1 MKFHF
6 FLPDILNLPTGGNIF
21 NHHLMRE
28 LSRNHKV
35 NTTVI
40 SSMNG
45 ADQEEKEDFE
55 EDAYCMV
62 DSLLIR
68 NTTFKQKIGNV
79 KKTKSKW
86 LIAHYL
92 NILDPQNSSDH
103 DREYEKEF
111 LKIFDGFI
119 VTSQYSE
126 KKLIEYGF
134 DAAKIIVIQPG
145 ILIRYPSQRK
155 QRLIVQ
161 ILTVSSIFPGK
172 GLQEFLPILEN
183 LSDLP
188 WQWILVGEDRL
199 HPEFT
204 REFMGTVG
212 DFRLKNRIQVLGPVA
227 QMSLMEIFKQS
238 DIFVLNSRFESC
250 SMVTMEALAS
260 GLPVVVNQVGGLL
273 ELVDHKKKRLSGS
286 FGGYPTFF
294 RLAKETNFRSRITP
308 IYGESWLP
316 VEPII
321 SQLAGKYRDIF
332 EVFGISCKTTEGMN
346 TIYSFWSANYT
357 NYLELLVIHFKM
369 NTLYS
374 FLLISD

>member
-1 MKFHF
+1 MKFQF
-6 FLPDILNLPTGGNIF
+6 FFPEILNFPTGGNIF

-28 LSRNHKV
+28 FSRNYEVK
-35 NTTVI
+35 TTVI
-40 SSMNG
+40 SSTNA
-45 ADQEEKEDFE
+45 ADKEEREDFE

-68 NTTFKQKIGNV
+68 NTTFMKRFGNI

-92 NILDPQNSSDH
+92 NILDPQNSSAS
-103 DREYEKEF
+103 DRKKERDS

-119 VTSQYSE
+119 VTSHYS
-126 KKLIEYGF
+126 KRMLIDSGI
-134 DAAKIIVIQPG
+134 DAHRIVIIQPG
-145 ILIRYPSQRK
+145 IFMRYPSKRK

-172 GLQEFLPILEN
+172 GLPEFLPLLES

-204 REFMGTVG
+204 REFMGTLE
-212 DFRLKNRIQVLGPVA
+212 DFRLKNRIQFLGPIS

-250 SMVTMEALAS
+250 SMVTMEALAF
-260 GLPVVVNQVGGLL
+260 GLPVVVNQVGGLP
-273 ELVDHKKKRLSGS
+273 ELVDHKKNGYLVPLADTQLFSDSIRKLISDPELRLSMGKE
-286 FGGYPTFF
+286 GYQ
-294 RLAKETNFRSRITP
+294 RSRSFP
-308 IYGESWLP
+308 SWQESTEEFLRFIP
-316 VEPII
+316 AESII
-321 SQLAGKYRDIF
+321 SQLAGKYRGIF
-332 EVFGISCKTTEGMN
+332 EVYK
-346 TIYSFWSANYT
+346 
-357 NYLELLVIHFKM
+357 
-369 NTLYS
+369 
-374 FLLISD
+374 